1 MINMFK
7 SQLNKVEFLTHPDE
21 FFSPKS
27 KEAVRWKTPL
37 LIMSILG
44 AIIAIG
50 AAYGAFKILPSFFRT
65 DLPPSIFAIPGAVA
79 GFLGTLV
86 VWWIAGAL
94 LYVISLIFKKGEG
107 ELSKTVEFISYGAF
121 PLIFAGIINIPIFFH
136 VLSTSNIYQYLE
148 EEALP
153 SLTNFPALLEYIK
166 PMAKEIIMRPS
177 VAAMAIIG
185 LLFTYWCIYLWIFG
199 IKNARNLSFK
209 EMLLLFLL
217 MVGIITVLAGG
228 VIAAII

>member
-1 MINMFK
+1 
-7 SQLNKVEFLTHPDE
+7 
-21 FFSPKS
+21 
-27 KEAVRWKTPL
+27 
-37 LIMSILG
+37 MSILG
-44 AIIAIG
+44 AIIAID

-65 DLPPSIFAIPGAVA
+65 DLPSSIFTIPGVAA
-79 GFLGTLV
+79 GFLGTLA
-86 VWWIAGAL
+86 VWWIAGL
-94 LYVISLIFKKGEG
+94 ILYLITFIFKKGEG

-121 PLIFAGIINIPIFFH
+121 PLIFAGIINTPIFFH

-148 EEALP
+148 EETLP
-153 SLTNFPALLEYIK
+153 SLTDISALLEYIR

-177 VAAMAIIG
+177 VVVMAIIG

-217 MVGIITVLAGG
+217 MVGIITVIAGG
-228 VIAAII
+228 IIAAIII